1 MLLTF
6 QIFVFKQTTSS
17 TPRRTLAVDPRPQG
31 RGLPRNK
38 AFQDANFE
46 DFPSCNDKLLV
57 EVPQVLPLPD
67 DQ

>member
-6 QIFVFKQTTSS
+6 QIFLKQL
-17 TPRRTLAVDPRPQG
+17 PVIPAAETLAVDPVAPRPEP
-31 RGLPRNK
+31 PRNK

-57 EVPQVLPLPD
+57 EVPEVLRLPD